1 MAVYAEQKPVPDC
14 DSIVVYDQN
23 DYWAG
28 INIAFDTNTATIY
41 LKGLD
46 LNKVEPDFH
55 SYFGNYKVLDYR
67 NKQGFSVI
75 QLTKPDYVNAYTP
88 GYFGFHLIDRNDFD
102 SAGLGTF
109 TATCKPLTQ
118 PTSPTLPI
126 WQVGPAMPTDPIFS
140 FSFDGG
146 TFGVNAHSGLK
157 WNSGMFKDAPK
168 GIEDAPIVSSSN
180 IGDFVH
186 KVGLGKAGAYG
197 AYGTLEKPFH
207 LMD

>member
-1 MAVYAEQKPVPDC
+1 MVSLALCSSPTRSLRLPSDNLPVLTHTHAHTASHVLFVTTMAVYAEQKPVADC
-14 DSIVVYDQN
+14 HSIEVYDQN

-55 SYFGNYKVLDYR
+55 SYFGKYKVLDFR

-75 QLTKPDYVNAYTP
+75 QLNKPDYVNAYTP

-109 TATCKPLTQ
+109 TATCNPLRQ
-118 PTSPTLPI
+118 PTPPRRPI
-126 WQVGPAMPTDPIFS
+126 RQVGPAMP
-140 FSFDGG
+140 
-146 TFGVNAHSGLK
+146 
-157 WNSGMFKDAPK
+157 KDSKKPTPRGK
-168 GIEDAPIVSSSN
+168 SN
-180 IGDFVH
+180 
-186 KVGLGKAGAYG
+186 
-197 AYGTLEKPFH
+197 TLYLSHTISPSP
-207 LMD
+207 LC